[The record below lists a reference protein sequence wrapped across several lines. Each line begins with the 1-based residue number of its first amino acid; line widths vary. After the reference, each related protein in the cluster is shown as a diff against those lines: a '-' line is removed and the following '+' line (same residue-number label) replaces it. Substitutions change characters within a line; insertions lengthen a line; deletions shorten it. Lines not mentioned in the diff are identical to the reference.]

1 MFFNKKFL
9 TWFATPEFLTSIV
22 VAIAALAATR
32 FGYGAITSYPLIIL
46 AGWLL
51 GRISALRGKIRNKEN
66 SLKSLTSFIL
76 MLVANNGLRKDIVN
90 IVEDNDSYT
99 VVITLDERS
108 VVEFAI
114 PRKEVDKG

>member
-1 MFFNKKFL
+1 MNDRFL
-9 TWFATPEFLTSIV
+9 AWRITPEFIISLV
-22 VAIAALAATR
+22 VGIISLMTAKFFRHDTIAL
-32 FGYGAITSYPLIIL
+32 YILIIL

-51 GRISALRGKIRNKEN
+51 VRIDTLRGRIKNKEN